1 MRLIHLLQFCALA
14 VTADAQCYLMDA
26 NAKCAVCWTTTYFA
40 PDDKIGV
47 RLLPCKSDTKRP
59 MHTSQA
65 AN

>member
-1 MRLIHLLQFCALA
+1 MRLIHLLQFCAL
-14 VTADAQCYLMDA
+14 DA

-47 RLLPCKSDTKRP
+47 RLLPCKSNTKRP